1 MYCVKCKKK
10 TNTTSE
16 KLVTTTNNRT
26 MKRGSCAVC
35 GTTKT
40 QFIANPKGEGIL
52 NRMINS
58 LPVEMH
64 LLGHNFT
71 GPGTKLN
78 KRLNA
83 DLTPK
88 AWSKPI
94 NRIDKAA
101 YHHDICYLKNND
113 TETRN
118 RVCDKNMLEEMK
130 NIYNPSLR
138 ERMERGL
145 VSTLIGTKKRFGWG
159 VVNGTGY
166 NVKKKKFSVLAEE
179 LHKPV
184 KRKFRKRRVLVSGI
198 DKIWAADLADM
209 KALSKE
215 NEGYKFL
222 LLVIDTF
229 SKYGWIV
236 PLKNKKGETIV
247 KALKEIFKESGRRPD
262 KLWTDKGR
270 EFFNKDVRD
279 LVYLYA
285 TENEEKSSIAERWIR
300 TMKEKMFKYFT
311 DNNTYNYIDALPELV
326 EDYNNTVH
334 SSTKLTPTDASK
346 EENELKVW
354 RNLYPDRYKTSRL
367 NPKFSVGDKVRI
379 TKKKKDFE
387 KGYTARW
394 TEEIFTIKEIR
405 ETNPI
410 TYKLK
415 DLKGEEIEGTFY
427 EPELQKTEQ
436 QIYRIEKIIKK
447 EKGRSFVKWKGYP
460 DKFNSW
466 VDNKDL
472 IDLN

>member
-1 MYCVKCKKK
+1 M
-10 TNTTSE
+10 
-16 KLVTTTNNRT
+16 
-26 MKRGSCAVC
+26 
-35 GTTKT
+35 
-40 QFIANPKGEGIL
+40 
-52 NRMINS
+52 
-58 LPVEMH
+58 
-64 LLGHNFT
+64 
-71 GPGTKLN
+71 
-78 KRLNA
+78 
-83 DLTPK
+83 
-88 AWSKPI
+88 
-94 NRIDKAA
+94 
-101 YHHDICYLKNND
+101 
-113 TETRN
+113 
-118 RVCDKNMLEEMK
+118 
-130 NIYNPSLR
+130 
-138 ERMERGL
+138 
-145 VSTLIGTKKRFGWG
+145 
-159 VVNGTGY
+159 VN
-166 NVKKKKFSVLAEE
+166 
-179 LHKPV
+179 
-184 KRKFRKRRVLVSGI
+184 GI

-209 KALSKE
+209 RALSKE
-215 NEGYKFL
+215 NEGVNFL

-236 PLKNKKGETIV
+236 PLKDKKGETIV

-311 DNNTYNYIDALPELV
+311 DYNTNKYIDVLPELV

-354 RNLYPDRYKTSRL
+354 SNLYPDRYKTSRL

-379 TKKKKDFE
+379 TKKKTVFE
-387 KGYTARW
+387 KGYTTRW

-405 ETNPI
+405 ETNPL
-410 TYKLK
+410 TYKLE
-415 DLKGEEIEGTFY
+415 DLQGEEIEGTFY

-472 IDLN
+472 INLN

>member
-1 MYCVKCKKK
+1 M
-10 TNTTSE
+10 
-16 KLVTTTNNRT
+16 
-26 MKRGSCAVC
+26 
-35 GTTKT
+35 
-40 QFIANPKGEGIL
+40 
-52 NRMINS
+52 
-58 LPVEMH
+58 
-64 LLGHNFT
+64 
-71 GPGTKLN
+71 
-78 KRLNA
+78 
-83 DLTPK
+83 
-88 AWSKPI
+88 
-94 NRIDKAA
+94 
-101 YHHDICYLKNND
+101 
-113 TETRN
+113 
-118 RVCDKNMLEEMK
+118 
-130 NIYNPSLR
+130 
-138 ERMERGL
+138 
-145 VSTLIGTKKRFGWG
+145 
-159 VVNGTGY
+159 
-166 NVKKKKFSVLAEE
+166 LAEE

-184 KRKFRKRRVLVSGI
+184 KRKFRKRRVLVNGI

-209 KALSKE
+209 QALSKE

-236 PLKNKKGETIV
+236 PLKDKKGETIV

-285 TENEEKSSIAERWIR
+285 TENEEKSSIVERWIR
-300 TMKEKMFKYFT
+300 TMKEKMWKYFT
-311 DNNTYNYIDALPELV
+311 DYNTNKYIDVLPELV

-346 EENELKVW
+346 EENELTVW

-410 TYKLK
+410 TYKLE
-415 DLKGEEIEGTFY
+415 DLQGEEIKGTFY

-447 EKGRSFVKWKGYP
+447 EKGRSLVKWKGYP

>member
-1 MYCVKCKKK
+1 M
-10 TNTTSE
+10 
-16 KLVTTTNNRT
+16 
-26 MKRGSCAVC
+26 
-35 GTTKT
+35 
-40 QFIANPKGEGIL
+40 
-52 NRMINS
+52 
-58 LPVEMH
+58 
-64 LLGHNFT
+64 
-71 GPGTKLN
+71 
-78 KRLNA
+78 
-83 DLTPK
+83 
-88 AWSKPI
+88 
-94 NRIDKAA
+94 
-101 YHHDICYLKNND
+101 
-113 TETRN
+113 
-118 RVCDKNMLEEMK
+118 
-130 NIYNPSLR
+130 
-138 ERMERGL
+138 
-145 VSTLIGTKKRFGWG
+145 
-159 VVNGTGY
+159 VN
-166 NVKKKKFSVLAEE
+166 
-179 LHKPV
+179 
-184 KRKFRKRRVLVSGI
+184 GI

-209 KALSKE
+209 RALSKE
-215 NEGYKFL
+215 NDGYNFL

-236 PLKNKKGETIV
+236 PLKDKKGETIV

-311 DNNTYNYIDALPELV
+311 DYNTNKYIDVLPELV

-354 RNLYPDRYKTSRL
+354 SNLYPDRYKTSRL

-379 TKKKKDFE
+379 TKKKTVFE
-387 KGYTARW
+387 KGYTTRW

-405 ETNPI
+405 ETNPL
-410 TYKLK
+410 TYKLE
-415 DLKGEEIEGTFY
+415 DLQGEEIEGTFY

-472 IDLN
+472 INLN